1 MIRVQIQGTTIF
13 GYVQEN
19 YKDIKLPKIAF
30 LDEETNEVKRITK
43 KLIKPAYQKE
53 RWPA

>member
-1 MIRVQIQGTTIF
+1 MVRVKIQGTTIF

-19 YKDIKLPKIAF
+19 YKDIKLTKVAF
-30 LDEETNEVKRITK
+30 LDEETNEVKRINK
-43 KLIKPAYQKE
+43 KLIKPAYEKE